1 MKITGYQTYIVPP
14 RWGFIKIT
22 TDVGIDGWGEPCLE
36 GRTHTVHACVDEL
49 MEYLVGKD
57 PRDIELHWNYMH
69 RSSFYRGGP
78 IMMSALA
85 GIDQALWDI
94 KGKALDA
101 PVYQLLGGKCRDKIQ
116 TYSWIG
122 GDRPD
127 DVVRMA
133 QERKALGFNAVKMN
147 GTEELNFIDEFS
159 KVDALLDRVQSVRDA
174 MGKDFGIG
182 VDFHGRVHKAM
193 AKVLMKELE
202 PMHLMFVEEP
212 VLAEHFE
219 SIHEIAKYGAI
230 PIATGERMY
239 SRWEFK
245 TLLERGGVDIIQP
258 DVCHCGGIT
267 ELKKIASMAEAYD
280 VALAPH
286 CPLGPIALASS
297 VHVDTTCQNAII
309 QEQSIGIHYNK
320 GSDVLDYI
328 TNKEVFAF
336 DQGYCHNIEGP
347 GLGINIDEAFMQSQH
362 ELAKTQA
369 KWRNPYW
376 TNEDGSFA
384 EW

>member
-1 MKITGYQTYIVPP
+1 MKIIGFETYTVAP
-14 RWGFIKIT
+14 RWGFLKII
-22 TDVGIDGWGEPCLE
+22 TDVGLIGWGEPCLE
-36 GRTHTVHACVDEL
+36 GRTHTVHACVEEM
-49 MEYLVGKD
+49 MEYLIGKD
-57 PRDIELHWNYMH
+57 PRDIEMHWNYLY
-69 RSSFYRGGP
+69 RSTFYRGGP

-94 KGKALDA
+94 KGKAADL
-101 PVYQLLGGKCRDKIQ
+101 PVYQLLGGKCREKIR

-133 QERKALGFNAVKMN
+133 KEKVAEGFTAIKMN
-147 GTEELNFIDEFS
+147 GTDELNFLDKHS
-159 KVDALLDRVQSVRDA
+159 KVDALLDRVQSIRDVV
-174 MGKDFGIG
+174 GKDFGIA

-202 PMHLMFVEEP
+202 PMNLMFVEEP
-212 VLAEHFE
+212 VLVEHFD
-219 SIHEIAKYGAI
+219 SIHEIAQYGAI
-230 PIATGERMY
+230 PIATGERMF

-245 TLLERGGVDIIQP
+245 HLLQRGGVDIIQP
-258 DVCHCGGIT
+258 DVSHCGGIT
-267 ELKKIASMAEAYD
+267 EMKKIASMAEAYD

-286 CPLGPIALASS
+286 CPLGAIALASS
-297 VHVDTTCQNAII
+297 VHIDSSCQNAII

-320 GSDVLDYI
+320 GCDVLDYI
-328 TNKEVFAF
+328 NNKEVFNF
-336 DQGYCHNIEGP
+336 DAGFCLNLEGP
-347 GLGINIDEAFMQSQH
+347 GLGIEINEEFMVKQSK
-362 ELAKTQA
+362 ADI
-369 KWRNPYW
+369 KWRNPHW